1 MGVESPRWKNKVKKR
16 RQIMRGL
23 VFSSLLACAHGLG
36 DTFPYAN
43 TAGHVWDV
51 QTTLEWIANSCNTG
65 TKQSPI
71 DIVSTAAA
79 TPTVDPGALVAKGF
93 NADRP
98 LTWQVAGAAAGNP
111 VAVTAQITDA
121 ALGGTPLLF
130 GGPLET
136 DYAFSHFEFHFGSA
150 AGTVLGAEHSIDG
163 VKAAME
169 MHAVFY
175 KNELTLAQETNAA
188 AAGAAA
194 ANTGANGG
202 YGRAVIA
209 ATTAPVDPAGVA
221 VVAYQID
228 VGASNPELKILTDAM
243 TDQNTAGAVAANSN
257 TFYTTA
263 DNTAASTDLTPAATA
278 NVNMSTLM
286 MLDDGALEDY
296 YYYDGSLTAPADVAT
311 NTAHSCAEIVRW
323 IIPTQRLTMTAAE
336 MAAFNLNTNWGAT
349 DFGDRNSRTTGD
361 RITGITVNH
370 RVKPVAAIKDSTAIW
385 SNLAGTLLSV
395 GTFGLVHN
403 LLTQD
408 SGSAKSAED
417 LSNPVV
423 DFLQGIEQRLAAP
436 D

>member
-1 MGVESPRWKNKVKKR
+1 MGTVATV
-16 RQIMRGL
+16 
-23 VFSSLLACAHGLG
+23 
-36 DTFPYAN
+36 T
-43 TAGHVWDV
+43 TA
-51 QTTLEWIANSCNTG
+51 
-65 TKQSPI
+65 
-71 DIVSTAAA
+71 
-79 TPTVDPGALVAKGF
+79 
-93 NADRP
+93 
-98 LTWQVAGAAAGNP
+98 

-136 DYAFSHFEFHFGSA
+136 DYAFSHFEFHFGST

-163 VKAAME
+163 VRAAME

-175 KNELTLAQETNAA
+175 KNELTLAQETEAA
-188 AAGAAA
+188 AAGGAVA
-194 ANTGANGG
+194 TPLGANGG
-202 YGRAVIA
+202 YSRAVVA

-228 VGASNPELKILTDAM
+228 VGASNPELSILTTAM
-243 TDQNTAGAVAANSN
+243 TGQNTNAPVTANSAV
-257 TFYTTA
+257 FYTTA
-263 DNTAASTDLTPAATA
+263 DNTAASTSLTPSATA
-278 NVNMSTLM
+278 NVNMSVLM

-296 YYYDGSLTAPADVAT
+296 YYYDGSLTAPADVAA

-336 MAAFNLNTNWGAT
+336 MAAFNLNTNWGDAT
-349 DFGDRNSRTTGD
+349 FVTNSRTTQTGA
-361 RITGITVNH
+361 RIAGITVNH

-436 D
+436 AVPQEGILTTIATTH

>member
-1 MGVESPRWKNKVKKR
+1 M
-16 RQIMRGL
+16 
-23 VFSSLLACAHGLG
+23 
-36 DTFPYAN
+36 
-43 TAGHVWDV
+43 AGHVWDV
-51 QTTLEWIANSCNTG
+51 QTTLEWIDNSCITG

-98 LTWQVAGAAAGNP
+98 LTWQVAGAAGGNP

-175 KNELTLAQETNAA
+175 KNELTLTQETAA
-188 AAGAAA
+188 AAAAA
-194 ANTGANGG
+194 DPTLNGVAAATPTGANGG
-202 YGRAVIA
+202 YSRAVIA

-228 VGASNPELKILTDAM
+228 VGDSNPELKILTDAM
-243 TDQNTAGAVAANSN
+243 TATNTNAGGIAADSAV
-257 TFYTTA
+257 FYTTA
-263 DNTAASTDLTPAATA
+263 DTAGAASTVLTPATTA

-296 YYYDGSLTAPADVAT
+296 YFYDGSLTAPADDAV
-311 NTAHSCAEIVRW
+311 NTGLTRSCAEIVRW

-349 DFGDRNSRTTGD
+349 DFGTANSRTTQTGD

-436 D
+436 AVPQERHSYNHRHHPQDIQY

>member
-1 MGVESPRWKNKVKKR
+1 MGVGSPRRKNKVKKR

-23 VFSSLLACAHGLG
+23 VLSGLLACAHGLG
-36 DTFPYAN
+36 DTFPYLN
-43 TAGHVWDV
+43 TAAHVWDV
-51 QTTLEWIANSCNTG
+51 QTAGEWILQQCITG

-98 LTWQVAGAAAGNP
+98 LTWQVAGAAGGDP

-136 DYAFSHFEFHFGSA
+136 DYAFSHFEFHFGET

-163 VKAAME
+163 VRAAME

-175 KNELTLAQETNAA
+175 KNELTSAQETAA
-188 AAGAAA
+188 ADAA
-194 ANTGANGG
+194 ANPTLTGVAAATPTGANGG
-202 YGRAVIA
+202 YSRAVIG

-228 VGASNPELKILTDAM
+228 VGASNPELSILTDAM
-243 TDQNTAGAVAANSN
+243 TTQNTAGAVAANSN

-263 DNTAASTDLTPAATA
+263 GAAADLTPAATA
-278 NVNMSTLM
+278 NVNMSVLM

-296 YYYDGSLTAPADVAT
+296 YFYDGSLTAPADD
-311 NTAHSCAEIVRW
+311 TAMNPTHSCAEIVRW

-336 MAAFNLNTNWGAT
+336 MAAFNLNNNWGAT
-349 DFGDRNSRTTGD
+349 DFGTMNSRTTQTGD

-417 LSNPVV
+417 
-423 DFLQGIEQRLAAP
+423 
-436 D
+436 

>member
-1 MGVESPRWKNKVKKR
+1 MG
-16 RQIMRGL
+16 
-23 VFSSLLACAHGLG
+23 
-36 DTFPYAN
+36 
-43 TAGHVWDV
+43 
-51 QTTLEWIANSCNTG
+51 EWISNQCNTG

-71 DIVSTAAA
+71 DIVTSTAA

-98 LTWQVAGAAAGNP
+98 LTWQVAGGTVATVVTA

-136 DYAFSHFEFHFGSA
+136 DYAFSHFEFHFGSP
-150 AGTVLGAEHSIDG
+150 AGTELGAEHSIDG

-175 KNELTLAQETNAA
+175 KNELTFAQETAAA

-194 ANTGANGG
+194 ATPTGANGG

-209 ATTAPVDPAGVA
+209 ATTTPVDPAGVA

-228 VGASNPELKILTDAM
+228 VGDSNPELKILTDAM
-243 TDQNTAGAVAANSN
+243 TAQNTASGGVVTDST
-257 TFYTTA
+257 TFYSTSDDTA
-263 DNTAASTDLTPAATA
+263 SFDITPSATG

-296 YYYDGSLTAPADVAT
+296 YFYDGSLTAPADDAVNNAA
-311 NTAHSCAEIVRW
+311 AHSCAEIVRW

-336 MAAFNLNTNWGAT
+336 MAAFNLNNNWGAAAT
-349 DFGDRNSRTTGD
+349 FGTNSRTTQTGD

-423 DFLQGIEQRLAAP
+423 DFLQGIEQRIAAP
-436 D
+436 VVPQERHSYNHRHHPQDIQY